1 MEAEEEGSGEL
12 VEEFAREQP
21 FLMTFL
27 VTAEEEIEKMDD
39 RGFLI
44 LYGMWAWL
52 AFKYNGRSGTIVP
65 ASVIENARNANVR
78 EMETFNAAGDDA
90 VDLAGRK
97 LTKTYRQAPLL
108 GAILNNVAEGEMESD
123 HRQDDITGMLI
134 LEMKTVID
142 ALDATP

>member
-1 MEAEEEGSGEL
+1 MEAEESGSGDL

-52 AFKYNGRSGTIVP
+52 AFKYNGRTGTIVP
-65 ASVIENARNANVR
+65 ASAIEAARNANIH
-78 EMETFNAAGDDA
+78 EMETLHGVGDNA
-90 VDLAGRK
+90 VDRAGRK
-97 LTKTYRQAPLL
+97 LTKSYRQAPLL
-108 GAILNNVAEGEMESD
+108 GAILNNVAEGEMESE
-123 HRQDDITGMLI
+123 HRQDDITGLLLVEI
-134 LEMKTVID
+134 KTVID